1 MADLD
6 WSAFSSEQVWAEL
19 LRDISPDR
27 SSISN
32 LLEAIADWIDQCE
45 RCLSELVGQILSAPS
60 FRRLE
65 ANWLSLAS
73 SLELVNA
80 EVAASEYGRKSV
92 GLPPVRL
99 FVLDISVEEL
109 TEDLDA
115 RLKSQELYRKL
126 HDDAYDRL
134 IGQVSSGFPR
144 GAPLCFPLSL
154 IVLAFPVKLQ
164 SRRPMRWSPRN
175 VDAKSDGLT
184 TEATLNA
191 DRGLVGIE
199 TLSRLC
205 AIAQRCFCMILG
217 GVAPESIGNFTNS
230 NRAGFENLGE
240 VSELGRLFKGSE
252 FQDWQDFQKS
262 ELSRWAG
269 LALPQTLQRRS
280 WEGLWL
286 RQGFRLK
293 LSETSRLHGELWGN
307 GAFSLLE
314 VFVRAQVRDGWY
326 SDAIGIERDTRELPV
341 QEKEMEEQ
349 PEPAALGRIKR
360 VLPGTFALG
369 GNEKLFFPGTDYA
382 FSVDEESIFSNQG
395 LLPLYASPRSGD
407 LAILS
412 GASSN
417 QVEEPRLTVGQSWD
431 TRYVSRR
438 LSAMFHNMLC
448 VCKLAHCLKFEIDRF
463 LGGSSE
469 VTEVQAK
476 VTDVLSRYMSQSSAT
491 GALRRQKPFSDPG
504 TTFTVIADEANP
516 GKFDGYVELC
526 LHSRYYGAENQLRM
540 EPIRLDMGTIVKE
553 S

>member
-1 MADLD
+1 MAEPD
-6 WSAFSSEQVWAEL
+6 WSAFSKERLWAEL
-19 LRDISPDR
+19 LEDISPDR
-27 SSISN
+27 SSISM
-32 LLEAIADWIDQCE
+32 LLGKIADWIDQCE
-45 RCLSELVGQILSAPS
+45 NYLSELIGQVLCDPS
-60 FRRLE
+60 FRHLE
-65 ANWLSLAS
+65 TNWRSLAS
-73 SLELVNA
+73 SLELVRA
-80 EVAASEYGRKSV
+80 EVSDSEYGRKST

-109 TEDLDA
+109 TEDLVA
-115 RLKSQELYRKL
+115 RLRSQELFRKL

-134 IGQVSSGFPR
+134 IGQVSAGFPR
-144 GAPLCFPLSL
+144 DAPLCFPLSL

-164 SRRPMRWSPRN
+164 SRRPLRWSPRG
-175 VDAKSDGLT
+175 VDGNSDGLT
-184 TEATLNA
+184 SEPVVS
-191 DRGLVGIE
+191 DERGLIGIE

-205 AIAQRCFCMILG
+205 AIVQRCFCMILG
-217 GVAPESIGNFTNS
+217 GVAPESIGNVGHSSRT
-230 NRAGFENLGE
+230 GFENLGE

-262 ELSRWAG
+262 ESSRWVG
-269 LALPQTLQRRS
+269 LVMPQTLQRRS
-280 WEGLWL
+280 WDGRRL
-286 RQGFRLK
+286 RQGFRLR
-293 LSETSRLHGELWGN
+293 LSDTARLQGDLWSN

-341 QEKEMEEQ
+341 QERDTQEQ
-349 PEPAALGRIKR
+349 PEPAALGRMKR
-360 VLPGTFALG
+360 VLPGAFALG
-369 GNEKLFFPGTDYA
+369 RNEKLLFPGTDYA

-407 LAILS
+407 LALLS

-417 QVEEPRLTVGQSWD
+417 QVEETRLTMGGNWD

-438 LSAMFHNMLC
+438 LSSMFHNMLC

-463 LGGSSE
+463 LGSSGE

-476 VTDVLSRYMSQSSAT
+476 VTEVLSRYMSQSSAT

-504 TTFTVIADEANP
+504 TTFTVVADEANP
-516 GKFDGYVELC
+516 GKFDGFVELC